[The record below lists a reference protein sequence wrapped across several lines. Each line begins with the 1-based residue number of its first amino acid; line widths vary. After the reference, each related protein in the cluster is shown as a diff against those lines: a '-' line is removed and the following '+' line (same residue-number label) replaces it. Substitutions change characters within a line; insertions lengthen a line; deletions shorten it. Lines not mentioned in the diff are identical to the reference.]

1 MTDPLTLQVHG
12 TCVVLAEIGVLLCG
26 PSGSG
31 KSDLALRLVDGGAR
45 LVADDRVDLE
55 RRGNAIW
62 ATSPGKIAGLL
73 EVRGIGIVHLDGVAG
88 ACADGAML
96 GLVVDLT
103 DRAAIERLPEASSR
117 SLLGIDLPCLQLDPW
132 AVSAA
137 AKLKIAAGLA
147 HQGKLFAH

>member
-12 TCVVLAEIGVLLCG
+12 TCVVFAEIGVLLCG

-31 KSDLALRLVDGGAR
+31 KSDLALRLLDCGAQ

-55 RRGNAIW
+55 RRGDAIW
-62 ATSPGKIAGLL
+62 ATAPGKIAGLL

-88 ACADGAML
+88 ACADRAKL

-103 DRAAIERLPEASSR
+103 DRAAIERLPEAAGR
-117 SLLGIDLPCLQLDPW
+117 NLLGIDLPCLPFDPW
-132 AVSAA
+132 AASAV
-137 AKLKIAAGLA
+137 AKLRVAAGLA
-147 HQGKLFAH
+147 RQGKLFAH

>member
-31 KSDLALRLVDGGAR
+31 KSDLALRLIDGGAR

-62 ATSPGKIAGLL
+62 ATAPGKIAGLL

-88 ACADGAML
+88 AYADSAKL

-103 DRAAIERLPEASSR
+103 DRTAIERLPEATTMA
-117 SLLGIDLPCLQLDPW
+117 LLGVKLPRLAFDPW
-132 AVSAA
+132 AASAA
-137 AKLKIAAGLA
+137 AKLRVAAGLA
-147 HQGKLFAH
+147 RQGKLFVH

>member
-31 KSDLALRLVDGGAR
+31 KSDLALRLVESGAR

-55 RRGNAIW
+55 RRGSAIW
-62 ATSPGKIAGLL
+62 ATAPGKIAGLL
-73 EVRGIGIVHLDGVAG
+73 EVRGIGIVYLDGVEM
-88 ACADGAML
+88 ACADSAKL

-103 DRAAIERLPEASSR
+103 DRTAIERLPEASTVD
-117 SLLGIDLPCLQLDPW
+117 LLGVNLPRLALDPF
-132 AVSAA
+132 AASAA
-137 AKLKIAAGLA
+137 AKLRVAASLA
-147 HQGKLFAH
+147 RQGKLFAH